1 MAPKRFCISPRM
13 KGMVWPVLARSSKGS
28 RGEKIA
34 PAFDALVKVAPSNP
48 AKATACCT
56 PGVARIASVARRITA
71 SVRASEAPG
80 GSATTVM
87 R

>member
-1 MAPKRFCISPRM
+1 MLC
-13 KGMVWPVLARSSKGS
+13 PVLARSSKGR
-28 RGEKIA
+28 RGEKMA
-34 PAFDALVKVAPSNP
+34 PALDALVKVAPSKP

-71 SVRASEAPG
+71 SVRASEEPG